1 MGCGDFKSYSI
12 EDFKKKIN
20 FAVETV
26 NYSNILQNQNN
37 LFDGLSKGRFLS
49 FLDIPMISF
58 RLVDSNDLGL
68 SFEWAN
74 DSVVRENSFH
84 SDLISF
90 KEHSTWFYKK
100 TQDQDSLYILVS
112 FDNEPVDIVRSDVEK
127 EQNGGW
133 NNDCT

>member
-49 FLDIPMISF
+49 FLDIPMISGC
-58 RLVDSNDLGL
+58 LL
-68 SFEWAN
+68 
-74 DSVVRENSFH
+74 
-84 SDLISF
+84 
-90 KEHSTWFYKK
+90 
-100 TQDQDSLYILVS
+100 
-112 FDNEPVDIVRSDVEK
+112 
-127 EQNGGW
+127 NGQIIR
-133 NNDCT
+133 